1 MSVERGI
8 FEELKR
14 SCPEMIPMHMPGHK
28 RRTDL
33 APYLAALGAGLD
45 ITEINGFDNLHDPHG
60 LLQSAMERAC
70 ALWGSRRAFF
80 LVNGSTCGILAA
92 VKTCCA
98 FGGKILLGRN
108 AHRSV
113 YNAVDLFHLD
123 PVYLAPETSVTGI
136 PGRISPE
143 SVARAL
149 EREPEIQTV
158 VITSPTYEG
167 VFSDIASIARIVH
180 GHGKTLIVDEAHG
193 AHFGFGHGFPDSAV
207 NQGADVV
214 IHSLHKT
221 LPSLT
226 QTGIVHICTERVSP
240 DALAD
245 ALAVF
250 ETSSPSYLLMTSID
264 GCVSLLRQQ
273 GEKLFSAWENALDGF
288 YHRCRTLEKLRILQG
303 TDRDRSKILILTD
316 RADQSG
322 PELGERLRRE
332 HRIEP
337 EMCLPDGVLAMTGMG
352 DSEQTLTA
360 LSDALQQIDSSLPWQ
375 MGMIGPLAFHT
386 AETLCP
392 VAKRTDRRRI
402 RAPCRERR
410 KDMPGICLG
419 VSAGDPLDR
428 SGRADHVGT
437 LRGHRCIFCGRNLPE
452 KHKGRLAGE
461 NICSKIAEFS

>member
-1 MSVERGI
+1 
-8 FEELKR
+8 
-14 SCPEMIPMHMPGHK
+14 
-28 RRTDL
+28 
-33 APYLAALGAGLD
+33 
-45 ITEINGFDNLHDPHG
+45 FDNLHDPHG

-123 PVYLAPETSVTGI
+123 PVYLAPEPSVTGI
-136 PGRISPE
+136 PGGISPE
-143 SVARAL
+143 NVARAL

-167 VFSDIASIARIVH
+167 VVSDIASIARIVH
-180 GHGKTLIVDEAHG
+180 GYGKTLIVDEAHG

-226 QTGIVHICTERVSP
+226 QTGIVHICSERVSP
-240 DALAD
+240 AALAD

-303 TDRDRSKILILTD
+303 KDRDRSKILILTD
-316 RADQSG
+316 RADLSG

-360 LSDALQQIDSSLPWQ
+360 LSDALQQIDSSLSLADGNDWTVSPSIPQKRFAPWQ
-375 MGMIGPLAFHT
+375 
-386 AETLCP
+386 
-392 VAKRTDRRRI
+392 
-402 RAPCRERR
+402 REQTEGVSVPFAGSTG
-410 KDMPGICLG
+410 KTCLEYIWAYPPGIPWIVPG
-419 VSAGDPLDR
+419 EQITSALLEAINASFAAGISLK
-428 SGRADHVGT
+428 STKGG
-437 LRGHRCIFCGRNLPE
+437 LPE
-452 KHKGRLAGE
+452 KIFVQK
-461 NICSKIAEFS
+461 

>member
-123 PVYLAPETSVTGI
+123 PVYLAPEPSVTGI

-143 SVARAL
+143 NVARAL

-167 VFSDIASIARIVH
+167 VVSDIASIARIVH

-207 NQGADVV
+207 NLGADVV

-240 DALAD
+240 AALAD

-264 GCVSLLRQQ
+264 GCVSRLRQQ

-316 RADQSG
+316 RADLSG

-360 LSDALQQIDSSLPWQ
+360 LSDALQQIDSSLSLADGNDWPALPSIPQKRFAPWQ
-375 MGMIGPLAFHT
+375 REQTEGVSVPLAGS
-386 AETLCP
+386 AG
-392 VAKRTDRRRI
+392 RTCLEYVW
-402 RAPCRERR
+402 AYP
-410 KDMPGICLG
+410 PGIPWIVPG
-419 VSAGDPLDR
+419 EQITSALLEAINASFAAGISLK
-428 SGRADHVGT
+428 STKGG
-437 LRGHRCIFCGRNLPE
+437 LPE
-452 KHKGRLAGE
+452 KIFVQK
-461 NICSKIAEFS
+461 

>member
-8 FEELKR
+8 FEELKQ

-113 YNAVDLFHLD
+113 YNAVELFHLD
-123 PVYLAPETSVTGI
+123 PVYLAPEPSVTGI

-143 SVARAL
+143 NVARAL

-167 VFSDIASIARIVH
+167 VISDIASIARIVH

-207 NQGADVV
+207 NLGADVV

-226 QTGIVHICTERVSP
+226 QTGIVHICSERVSP
-240 DALAD
+240 AALAD

-264 GCVSLLRQQ
+264 GCVSLLRQR
-273 GEKLFSAWENALDGF
+273 GEELFSAWENALDGF
-288 YHRCRTLEKLRILQG
+288 FDRCRVLEKLRVPQG

-316 RADQSG
+316 RADLSG

-352 DSEQTLTA
+352 D
-360 LSDALQQIDSSLPWQ
+360 
-375 MGMIGPLAFHT
+375 
-386 AETLCP
+386 
-392 VAKRTDRRRI
+392 
-402 RAPCRERR
+402 
-410 KDMPGICLG
+410 
-419 VSAGDPLDR
+419 
-428 SGRADHVGT
+428 
-437 LRGHRCIFCGRNLPE
+437 
-452 KHKGRLAGE
+452 
-461 NICSKIAEFS
+461 